1 MVTFRTVR
9 NSLAA
14 LAGFLATIIPPAIQA
29 ATADDRLTW
38 SRMQRQ
44 ESDTR
49 TVDLAFSKGF
59 ELFYAGPQWFLDVLP
74 GSKRAHTRY
83 LDRAGDVVVES
94 ASRYNDYVGT
104 LRDVFDVDL
113 FNQITPFGW
122 TSGPKATVP
131 TAAAVG
137 TAYYFSG
144 ALDSLWSADSTWGPT
159 AAGFPNVQGDV
170 ALNVLSVSSNV
181 FQDVLGGVTVGTIE
195 HHPTSALNAGPGV
208 NWLITTNNPITLD
221 QDGAGPDTA
230 RIGNTQTLKINSLTI
245 DGAGGLILADNL
257 EITNLNTLGGVIN
270 IATNISGA
278 AGNNVTVVGPG
289 SVLLTHSTTFQGT
302 TTINSGTLDAGA
314 FNALGGT
321 SGITVNSGGTLLLSS
336 TTANRINDAAE
347 ITLNG
352 GRLNS
357 AGLIEGAPST
367 PGMGALTLLS
377 SSVIDLANGA
387 SLLAFANSSAET
399 WTGTLSIHNWTGT
412 IGVGDG
418 TDQIYFGSDA
428 TGLSLTQLSQILF
441 FSDGGTTLLGSGQIL
456 MDGEVVPVPE
466 PSTWI
471 GAALALGAIG
481 FTQRRRLRGLL
492 ARHA

>member
-1 MVTFRTVR
+1 MVTLRTIR

-14 LAGFLATIIPPAIQA
+14 LALLLATIIPPAVQGR
-29 ATADDRLTW
+29 TADDRLTW
-38 SRMQRQ
+38 SRMQGQ

-74 GSKRAHTRY
+74 GSRRAQTRY
-83 LDRAGDVVVES
+83 FDRAGDVVIS
-94 ASRYNDYVGT
+94 TNRYNDYIGT
-104 LRDVFDVDL
+104 LRDVFNVNL
-113 FNQITPFGW
+113 FNQITPFSW
-122 TSGPKATVP
+122 ASGPKVTVP
-131 TAAAVG
+131 TTAAVG
-137 TAYYFSG
+137 SAYYFSG

-159 AAGFPNVQGDV
+159 AAGFPSVQGDV

-181 FQDVLGGVTVGTIE
+181 FQDVLGVTAGTIE

-245 DGAGGLILADNL
+245 NGGGGLILADNL

-270 IATNISGA
+270 IATNISGVV
-278 AGNNVTVVGPG
+278 GNNVTVIGPG
-289 SVLLTHSTTFQGT
+289 SVLLTHATTFQGT
-302 TTINSGTLDAGA
+302 TTINSGTLDAAA

-357 AGLIEGAPST
+357 AGLVEGAPST

-387 SLLAFANSSAET
+387 SLLAFANSSSQA

-466 PSTWI
+466 PSTWV

-492 ARHA
+492 ARRA